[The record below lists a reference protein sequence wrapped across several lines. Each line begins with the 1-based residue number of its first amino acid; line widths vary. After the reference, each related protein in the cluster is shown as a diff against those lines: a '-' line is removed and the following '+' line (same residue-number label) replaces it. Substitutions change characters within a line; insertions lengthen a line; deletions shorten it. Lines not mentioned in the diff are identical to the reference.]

1 MVLNTNFS
9 SISAILWCEHILY
22 LRHLEDPKKK
32 SYLSIKQSGYFMFQN
47 LELIYTVLYNQNPLM
62 DLGRNQICVI

>member
-22 LRHLEDPKKK
+22 IRHLEDPKKK
-32 SYLSIKQSGYFMFQN
+32 KLLVDKTIGLFYVQIKET
-47 LELIYTVLYNQNPLM
+47 LKE
-62 DLGRNQICVI
+62 